1 MNKKVLLVGWD
12 AADWK
17 VITPLMERNL
27 MPATR
32 RLVEQG
38 VMGQMAT
45 LSPALS
51 PMLWTSIA
59 TGKRPYKHGILGFA
73 EPGPAGG
80 VQPITNLS
88 RKTKAIWN
96 ILGQNGFRSNVVG
109 WWPSH
114 PAEPINGVMVS
125 DHYHRAPGPIERGW
139 PMRPGTVHPQQLAET
154 LAELRVHPQELAPE
168 HILPFI
174 PHAARIDQDTDHR
187 MESCIRTLADCSTV
201 QSCATHLME
210 HEPWDFMAVYFDSI
224 DHFCHLFM
232 RYHPPQQEWIK
243 DDDFDLYQH
252 VVTAGYVYHDMMLAR
267 LIELAGP
274 DATVILMS
282 DHGFHPDQQRRRT
295 LPSEPAG
302 PAAEHRDFG
311 IFVMQGPGIKR
322 DELVHGV
329 NLLDVT
335 PTLLTLFGLPV
346 GEDMDGRPLVDAF
359 EERPTVARIPSW
371 DDVAGDDG
379 RHPPDR
385 HLTAADAREGI
396 EQLVAL
402 GYIDRPSGDQAQA
415 VRETVRELNYNLAR
429 SYMDAGLHGLAV
441 PLLIDLYREYPL
453 EFRFGI
459 QLAVCLQ
466 SLGVVNDLERLIDD
480 LNTRWRHAARE
491 ARRRLS
497 DIAKLARDR
506 REARDSSA
514 TVEAKTSRDELFSE
528 AEQAL
533 IRKLKS
539 IARGNPSTLDLL
551 AGWVA
556 TARKQPDEAL
566 TFFTRAGKTQSRVPG
581 FHLQLGDAYLALGRY
596 EEAEA
601 CFQRVLDIDAVSPG
615 AYLGLAKMFLRR
627 RQPKQ
632 ALDAATR
639 AISFRYH
646 LPPAHYYLG
655 LAKLGVRDVDGAL
668 DAFQVALSQ
677 NPNFAEVHG
686 RLARIYSQVF
696 KDEGQ
701 AITHRVMAMQIRNER
716 RRQARARVIPE
727 LPPVETAHYEDHLPV
742 FPTTKKVEG
751 RLPSLSEPPDA
762 GERAVRGE
770 NSSAEQ
776 AVVIVSG
783 LPRSGTSMMMQ
794 MLVAGGIQPVTDGDR
809 PADASNPQG
818 YFELTRVK
826 QLPQRNDWLDESRG
840 RCLKVVAPLIPHLPQ
855 RVACRVIVMNRD
867 LDEIVASQHRML
879 ERGHQESAKLTDAQ
893 LKTFLR
899 QQLAIAIKLLEAHGV
914 PTMVV
919 SYAEALQQPALI
931 AERVQDF
938 LGRPL
943 ELSAMSRVVN
953 SMLYRER
960 AATAA
965 IS

>member
-1 MNKKVLLVGWD
+1 
-12 AADWK
+12 
-17 VITPLMERNL
+17 
-27 MPATR
+27 
-32 RLVEQG
+32 
-38 VMGQMAT
+38 
-45 LSPALS
+45 
-51 PMLWTSIA
+51 
-59 TGKRPYKHGILGFA
+59 
-73 EPGPAGG
+73 
-80 VQPITNLS
+80 
-88 RKTKAIWN
+88 
-96 ILGQNGFRSNVVG
+96 
-109 WWPSH
+109 
-114 PAEPINGVMVS
+114 
-125 DHYHRAPGPIERGW
+125 
-139 PMRPGTVHPQQLAET
+139 
-154 LAELRVHPQELAPE
+154 
-168 HILPFI
+168 
-174 PHAARIDQDTDHR
+174 
-187 MESCIRTLADCSTV
+187 
-201 QSCATHLME
+201 
-210 HEPWDFMAVYFDSI
+210 
-224 DHFCHLFM
+224 
-232 RYHPPQQEWIK
+232 
-243 DDDFDLYQH
+243 
-252 VVTAGYVYHDMMLAR
+252 MLAR

-295 LPSEPAG
+295 LPNEPAG

-359 EERPTVARIPSW
+359 EERPAVARIPSW

-415 VRETVRELNYNLAR
+415 VRETVRELDYNLAR

-441 PLLIDLYREYPL
+441 PLLIDLYREHPL

-466 SLGVVNDLERLIDD
+466 SLGVVNDLERLIED
-480 LNTRWRHAARE
+480 LNARWRHAARE
-491 ARRRLS
+491 ARQRIS

-506 REARDSSA
+506 HAARASSA
-514 TVEAKTSRDELFSE
+514 TVEAKTSRDGVFSK
-528 AEQAL
+528 AEQAV

-556 TARKQPDEAL
+556 TARKQPEEAL
-566 TFFTRAGKTQSRVPG
+566 TLFTRAGKTQSRVPG
-581 FHLQLGDAYLALGRY
+581 FHLQLGDAYLALGRL

-601 CFQRVLDIDAVSPG
+601 CFHCVLDIDAVSPG

-627 RQPKQ
+627 RQPTQ
-632 ALDAATR
+632 ALDAAAR

-655 LAKLGVRDVDGAL
+655 LAKLGVHDVDGAIE
-668 DAFQVALSQ
+668 AFEIALSQ
-677 NPNFAEVHG
+677 NPNFAEAHS

-701 AITHRVMAMQIRNER
+701 AISHRVMAMQIRNER

-727 LPPVETAHYEDHLPV
+727 LPPVDTAHYEDHLPV
-742 FPTTKKVEG
+742 FPTAQKMEG
-751 RLPSLSEPPDA
+751 RLPSLNEPPDA
-762 GERAVRGE
+762 DERAARSE
-770 NSSAEQ
+770 NGSPEQ

-794 MLVAGGIQPVTDGDR
+794 MLVAGGIPPVTDGER
-809 PADASNPQG
+809 MADASNPQG

-826 QLPQRNDWLDESRG
+826 QLPQQNDWLDESRG
-840 RCLKVVAPLIPHLPQ
+840 RCLKVVAPLVPHLPQ
-855 RVACRVIVMNRD
+855 RAACRVIMMNRD

-879 ERGHQESAKLTDAQ
+879 DRGHQESAKLTDAQ
-893 LKTFLR
+893 LKSFLR
-899 QQLAIAIKLLEAHGV
+899 QQLTLAVNLLQAHGV
-914 PTMVV
+914 PTLVV
-919 SYAEALQQPALI
+919 SHAEAVQQPNAVASRI
-931 AERVQDF
+931 QEF

-943 ELSAMSRVVN
+943 DVAAMGAVVDAR
-953 SMLYRER
+953 LYRER
-960 AATAA
+960 ATPVAA
-965 IS
+965 L